1 MLKIAVDTDI
11 CLDLL
16 SGRQPFNQAAEQLFR
31 LAELGKIT
39 ICVSS
44 LSFANIDYILQSQYK
59 RKDSRYILAN
69 FKSLVELV
77 SIGDQI
83 IQLAIH
89 STFNDFEDAIQ
100 YYAALENN
108 IGILITRNLKD
119 YKNSIIEIM
128 NPETFLAGIH

>member
-1 MLKIAVDTDI
+1 M
-11 CLDLL
+11 
-16 SGRQPFNQAAEQLFR
+16 
-31 LAELGKIT
+31 AELGKIT

-119 YKNSIIEIM
+119 YINSIIEIILEIKI
-128 NPETFLAGIH
+128 NSLPI